1 MYITLETDYAIRIV
15 RYLITE
21 GKRVDAQKISNKTDV
36 TLRFSLKILRK
47 LVLAN
52 IVKSYKGINGGYEFA
67 KQDPSELSLYDVI
80 KAVEGDCILSRCLD
94 ENIGCNRNREKVCKV
109 RKAFDRI
116 SNNLKKQLEEVTF
129 DTLV

>member
-15 RYLITE
+15 RYLIIE
-21 GKRVDAQKISNKTDV
+21 GKRVDAQKISSKTDV

-47 LVLAN
+47 LVVAN

-67 KQDPSELSLYDVI
+67 RENASDVSLYDVI
-80 KAVEGDCILSRCLD
+80 EAVEGNCLLSRCLD
-94 ENIGCNRNREKVCKV
+94 SSIGCKRKQENACKV

-116 SNNLKKQLEEVTF
+116 SNDVKKQLKEVTF
-129 DTLV
+129 DTLL